1 MRADVLC
8 CLLSGISLANGFQ
21 RFWHT
26 GFHKIKE
33 IKTDTAQTDAGTILK
48 MMKAACDVFRL
59 FSGTT
64 QRMKRKGGE
73 QYEDVVLDGYTEN
86 PGISPGAL

>member
-1 MRADVLC
+1 MLFAFGYFLC
-8 CLLSGISLANGFQ
+8 ERFQ

-59 FSGTT
+59 FSGIDTANET
-64 QRMKRKGGE
+64 QRRGT
-73 QYEDVVLDGYTEN
+73 V
-86 PGISPGAL
+86 